1 MCADTI
7 DHKILFDQMPVTR
20 FLVKPQEGRFYVCEL
35 NEKAVKFFEKDRVN
49 IVNQNIENLFI
60 PDNARRMRESLT
72 ACYEKKTPVTVA
84 APQRNYDRDA
94 ITGFWINPI
103 FDEVG
108 DIIYLDVIAQPSVT
122 DTSII
127 ERERDDALRLLTSI
141 FDVSEVGI
149 IVSDKKRHVVKINDS
164 FTRIYGWN
172 RHDILGKDFLDFVTE
187 DEQAV
192 GQINHENFITTGKR
206 GSGEVKIL
214 KKDGDIA
221 NGWFTTATLELS
233 DQRRFQVTTLIDITF
248 RKQMEFSLRLAK
260 EQADSA
266 NHAKSAF
273 LANMSHELRTPLNA
287 IIGFSEMMIKGTFGD
302 LNNDKYTEY
311 LGDIHLS
318 ARHLLEIINEVLDM
332 SKIEAGR
339 VDLDEQNVDL
349 EALIQTVVR
358 LASSRIFSTGLKIS
372 IDVPKTLPSL
382 YADPRLLRQI
392 LINIVTNAVKYSDK
406 GGDIIVKAHVNTQE
420 NLEIIVSDQ
429 GAGIPADRIQEAME
443 PFGQIHDHTQSSPYQ
458 STGLGLPLA
467 KAMTEMHEG
476 TLTLK
481 SQVGVGTQVTLTFPK
496 SRLFFIEKRKSVFN
510 PEDETTEEPQ
520 SVEFIKSAE

>member
-1 MCADTI
+1 MCADNI

-20 FLVKPQEGRFYVCEL
+20 FLVKPQEGDFIVCEL
-35 NEKAVKFFEKDRVN
+35 NEKAVKFFEKDRGD
-49 IVNQNIENLFI
+49 IVDAKIDTLFI
-60 PDNARRMRESLT
+60 PDNANRIRESLT

-84 APQRNYDRDA
+84 APRKHYDRDA

-103 FDEVG
+103 FNDADE
-108 DIIYLDVIAQPSVT
+108 IIFLDVIAQPSVT

-164 FTRIYGWN
+164 FTRIYGWD
-172 RHDILGKDFLDFVTE
+172 RHDMLGKDFLDFVTA
-187 DEQAV
+187 DEQTLAEE
-192 GQINHENFITTGKR
+192 NHECYITTGER

-214 KKDGDIA
+214 KKDGEIA

-233 DQRRFQVTTLIDITF
+233 DERRFQVTTLIDITF
-248 RKQMEFSLRLAK
+248 RKQMELSLRLAK
-260 EQADSA
+260 EQAVSA

-339 VDLDEQNVDL
+339 VELDEQNIDL
-349 EALIQTVVR
+349 RSLIQTVVR
-358 LASSRIFSTGLKIS
+358 LATSRIFSSGLTIKE
-372 IDVPKTLPSL
+372 DVPDDLPSL
-382 YADPRLLRQI
+382 FADPRLIRQI

-406 GGDIIVKAHVNTQE
+406 GGEIIVAAKMNDDD

-429 GAGIPADRIQEAME
+429 GAGIPEDRIQEAME

-476 TLTLK
+476 SLGLK
-481 SQVGVGTQVTLTFPK
+481 SQIGVGTEVTLTFPK
-496 SRLFFIEKRKSVFN
+496 SRLFTAQKRESVFN
-510 PEDETTEEPQ
+510 KADETSESEG
-520 SVEFIKSAE
+520 VEFIQSAE